1 MNYQNLVNVYL
12 KLESTSKRLEKT
24 YHISQLLAKA
34 KGEELHD
41 IILLFQGKV
50 FPDYEEKKIGVAAKL
65 IMKALIIA
73 TGISQKQIEDEWRKT
88 GDLGEV
94 AKKIIPIK
102 KQKTLFSIDITL
114 NKVCS
119 NIRKLAELE
128 GKGTVDKK
136 VKLIAELLTS
146 ATAEEAKYITRTILE
161 TLRVG
166 VGAGA
171 IRDAIMWSS
180 FPKVAGIFFQCKECG
195 AWVPN
200 AKACMECGKP
210 LDTKFKSL
218 MKKLAE
224 DKPKDM
230 KILEINSVDE
240 IKNPEDYGLIIAP
253 DEKVAREIYNHLI
266 NIIQRAYDVT
276 NDFSKVARIAKEKG
290 MEGLLEIDLTVG
302 VPINVMLYKKAKNIT
317 DAFNTVGKPCACEY
331 KYDGFRLQIHRKD
344 DSIKLMTR
352 RLEDVTKQF
361 PDVVERVKKDINSKD
376 YIIDCEI
383 IGIDP
388 KTKKWLPFQSI
399 SQRIRRKYEIER
411 MTKEVPIIIKIFD
424 AMEINGKNLLNEK
437 FSLRREM
444 LTKIVKE
451 EKDKLNLAKQIITET
466 EEGAGKFYKEAL
478 ALGNEGIMM
487 KNLDAPY
494 KPGSRVG
501 YGVKIKPVM
510 ESLDLVIIGAEW
522 GEGKRSGWL
531 TSYTVAC
538 IDEDGNYL
546 EIGKVST
553 GLKEKATEGLSFAEM
568 TEELK
573 DNVIAKKGRKVKIKP
588 ETVLEVQYEEIQKS
602 PTYRSG
608 FALRFPRIIS
618 KRDDMRAD
626 EISTLE
632 QVEELFHVQK
642 ARE

>member
-1 MNYQNLVNVYL
+1 MKYIEIVKVYQ

-24 YHISQLLAKA
+24 YYISQILTKA

-65 IMKALIIA
+65 IMKALVLA
-73 TGISQKQIEDEWRKT
+73 TGISQKQIENEWIKT

-94 AKKIIPIK
+94 AKRLIPIK

-114 NKVCS
+114 SKVCS
-119 NIRKLAELE
+119 NIRKLADLE
-128 GKGTVDKK
+128 GQGTVDKK

-146 ATAEEAKYITRTILE
+146 ATAEEAKYITRTVLE

-166 VGAGA
+166 VGASA

-180 FPKVAGIFFQCKECG
+180 FPKVAGIFFQCRECG

-200 AKACMECGKP
+200 AKACMECGKAIE
-210 LDTKFKSL
+210 TKFNPL

-224 DKPKDM
+224 NKPKDM
-230 KILEINSVDE
+230 KILEIKGVDE
-240 IKNPEDYGLIIAP
+240 IKNPEDYDLIIAP
-253 DEKVAREIYNHLI
+253 DEKTAREIYNYLI

-276 NDFSKVARIAKEKG
+276 NDFGKVARTAKEKG
-290 MEGLLEIDLTVG
+290 MKGLLEIDLTVG
-302 VPINVMLYKKAKNIT
+302 VPINVMLYKKAKNIN

-331 KYDGFRLQIHRKD
+331 KYDGFRLQIHRNGEI
-344 DSIKLMTR
+344 IKLVTR
-352 RLEDVTKQF
+352 RLEDVTNQF
-361 PDVVERVKKDINSKD
+361 PDVVESVKKNIESED

-388 KTKKWLPFQSI
+388 KTKKWLPFQNI
-399 SQRIRRKYEIER
+399 SQRIKRKYEIIR
-411 MTKEVPIIIKIFD
+411 MTKEIPVVVKIFD
-424 AMEINGKNLLNEK
+424 AMEIGGKNLLNEK
-437 FSLRREM
+437 FSQRREM

-451 EKDKLNLAKQIITET
+451 EKDKINLAKQVILNYEN
-466 EEGAGKFYKEAL
+466 EVDKFYEESL
-478 ALGNEGIMM
+478 AQGNEGIMM
-487 KNLDAPY
+487 KNMDAPY

-510 ESLDLVIIGAEW
+510 ESLDLTIIKAEW

-538 IDEDGNYL
+538 IDEDGNFL
-546 EIGKVST
+546 EIGKVGT
-553 GLKEKATEGLSFAEM
+553 GLKEKDTEGLSFAEM

-573 DNVIAKKGRKVKIKP
+573 ERIIASKGRNVTIKP
-588 ETVLEVQYEEIQKS
+588 ETVLEIEYEEIQKS
-602 PTYRSG
+602 PNYKSG
-608 FALRFPRIIS
+608 FALRFPRIKS

-632 QVEELFHVQK
+632 QIEELYHVQK
-642 ARE
+642 AR

>member
-1 MNYQNLVNVYL
+1 MKYIEIVKVYQ

-24 YHISQLLAKA
+24 YYISQILTKA

-65 IMKALIIA
+65 IMKALVLA
-73 TGISQKQIEDEWRKT
+73 TGISQKQIENEWIKT

-94 AKKIIPIK
+94 AKRLIPIK

-114 NKVCS
+114 SKVCS
-119 NIRKLAELE
+119 NIRKLADLE
-128 GKGTVDKK
+128 GQGTVDKK

-146 ATAEEAKYITRTILE
+146 ATAEEAKYITRTVLE

-166 VGAGA
+166 VGASA

-180 FPKVAGIFFQCKECG
+180 FPKVAGIFFQCRECG

-200 AKACMECGKP
+200 AKACMECDKAIE
-210 LDTKFKSL
+210 TKFNPL

-224 DKPKDM
+224 NKPKEM
-230 KILEINSVDE
+230 NILEIKGVDE
-240 IKNPEDYGLIIAP
+240 IKNPEDYDLIIAP
-253 DEKVAREIYNHLI
+253 DEKTAREIYNYLI

-276 NDFSKVARIAKEKG
+276 NDFGKVARTAKEKG
-290 MEGLLEIDLTVG
+290 MKGLLEIDLTVG
-302 VPINVMLYKKAKNIT
+302 VPINVMLYKKAKNIN

-331 KYDGFRLQIHRKD
+331 KYDGFRLQIHRNGEI
-344 DSIKLMTR
+344 IKLVTR
-352 RLEDVTKQF
+352 RLEDVTNQF
-361 PDVVERVKKDINSKD
+361 PDVVESVKKNIESED

-388 KTKKWLPFQSI
+388 KTKKWLPFQNI
-399 SQRIRRKYEIER
+399 SQRIKRKYEIIR
-411 MTKEVPIIIKIFD
+411 MTKEIPVVVKIFD
-424 AMEINGKNLLNEK
+424 AMEIGGKNLLNEK
-437 FSLRREM
+437 FSQRREM

-451 EKDKLNLAKQIITET
+451 EKDKINLAKQVILNYEN
-466 EEGAGKFYKEAL
+466 EVDKFYEESL
-478 ALGNEGIMM
+478 AQGNEGIMM
-487 KNLDAPY
+487 KNMDAPY

-510 ESLDLVIIGAEW
+510 ESLDLTIIKAEW

-538 IDEDGNYL
+538 IDEDGNFL
-546 EIGKVST
+546 EIGKVGT
-553 GLKEKATEGLSFAEM
+553 GLKEKDTEGLSFAEM

-573 DNVIAKKGRKVKIKP
+573 ERIIASKGRNVTIKP
-588 ETVLEVQYEEIQKS
+588 ETVLEIEYEEIQKS
-602 PTYRSG
+602 PNYKSG
-608 FALRFPRIIS
+608 FALRFPRIKS

-632 QVEELFHVQK
+632 QIEELYHVQK
-642 ARE
+642 AR

>member
-1 MNYQNLVNVYL
+1 MKYIEIVKVYQ

-24 YHISQLLAKA
+24 YYISQILTKA

-65 IMKALIIA
+65 IMKALVLA
-73 TGISQKQIEDEWRKT
+73 TGISQKQIENEWIKT

-94 AKKIIPIK
+94 AKRLIPIK

-114 NKVCS
+114 SKVCS
-119 NIRKLAELE
+119 NIRKLADLE
-128 GKGTVDKK
+128 GQGTVDKK

-146 ATAEEAKYITRTILE
+146 ATAEEAKYITRTVLE

-166 VGAGA
+166 VGASA

-180 FPKVAGIFFQCKECG
+180 FPKVAGIFFQCRECG

-200 AKACMECGKP
+200 AKACMECDKAIE
-210 LDTKFKSL
+210 TKFNPL

-224 DKPKDM
+224 NKPKDM
-230 KILEINSVDE
+230 KILEIKGVDE
-240 IKNPEDYGLIIAP
+240 IKNPEDYDLIIAP
-253 DEKVAREIYNHLI
+253 DEKTAREIYNYLI

-276 NDFSKVARIAKEKG
+276 NDFGKVARTAKEKG
-290 MEGLLEIDLTVG
+290 MKGLLEIDLTVG
-302 VPINVMLYKKAKNIT
+302 VPINVMLYKKAKNIN

-331 KYDGFRLQIHRKD
+331 KYDGFRLQIHRKGEI
-344 DSIKLMTR
+344 IKLVTR
-352 RLEDVTKQF
+352 RLEDVTNQF
-361 PDVVERVKKDINSKD
+361 PDVVESVKKNIESED

-388 KTKKWLPFQSI
+388 KTKKWLPFQNI
-399 SQRIRRKYEIER
+399 SQRIKRKYEIIR
-411 MTKEVPIIIKIFD
+411 MTKEIPVVVKIFD
-424 AMEINGKNLLNEK
+424 AMEIGGNNLLNEK
-437 FSLRREM
+437 FSQRREM

-451 EKDKLNLAKQIITET
+451 EKDKINLAKQVILNDEN
-466 EEGAGKFYKEAL
+466 EVDKFYEESL
-478 ALGNEGIMM
+478 AQGNEGIMM
-487 KNLDAPY
+487 KNMDAPY

-510 ESLDLVIIGAEW
+510 ESLDLTIIKAEW

-538 IDEDGNYL
+538 IDEDGNFL
-546 EIGKVST
+546 EIGKVGT
-553 GLKEKATEGLSFAEM
+553 GLKEKDTEGLSFAEM

-573 DNVIAKKGRKVKIKP
+573 ERIIASKGRNVTIKP
-588 ETVLEVQYEEIQKS
+588 ETVLEIEYEEIQKS
-602 PTYRSG
+602 PNYKSG
-608 FALRFPRIIS
+608 FALRFPRIKS

-632 QVEELFHVQK
+632 QIEELYHVQK
-642 ARE
+642 AR

>member
-1 MNYQNLVNVYL
+1 MKYIEIVKVYQ

-24 YHISQLLAKA
+24 YYISQILTKA

-65 IMKALIIA
+65 IMKALVLA
-73 TGISQKQIEDEWRKT
+73 TGISQKQIENEWIKT

-94 AKKIIPIK
+94 AKRLIPIK

-114 NKVCS
+114 SKVCS
-119 NIRKLAELE
+119 NIRKLADLE
-128 GKGTVDKK
+128 GQGTVDKK

-146 ATAEEAKYITRTILE
+146 ATAEEAKYITRTVLE

-166 VGAGA
+166 VGASA

-180 FPKVAGIFFQCKECG
+180 FPKVAGIFFQCRECG

-200 AKACMECGKP
+200 AKACMECDKAIE
-210 LDTKFKSL
+210 TKFNPL

-224 DKPKDM
+224 NKPKDM
-230 KILEINSVDE
+230 NILEIKGVDE
-240 IKNPEDYGLIIAP
+240 IKNPEDYDLIIAP
-253 DEKVAREIYNHLI
+253 DEKTAREIYNYLI

-276 NDFSKVARIAKEKG
+276 NDFGKVARTAKEKG
-290 MEGLLEIDLTVG
+290 MKGLLEIDLTVG
-302 VPINVMLYKKAKNIT
+302 VPINVMLYKKAKNIN

-331 KYDGFRLQIHRKD
+331 KYDGFRLQIHRKGEI
-344 DSIKLMTR
+344 IKLVTR
-352 RLEDVTKQF
+352 RLEDVTNQF
-361 PDVVERVKKDINSKD
+361 PDVVESVKKNIESED

-388 KTKKWLPFQSI
+388 KTKKWLPFQNI
-399 SQRIRRKYEIER
+399 SQRIKRKYEIIR
-411 MTKEVPIIIKIFD
+411 MTKEIPVVVKIFD
-424 AMEINGKNLLNEK
+424 AMEIGGKNLLNEK
-437 FSLRREM
+437 FSQRREM

-451 EKDKLNLAKQIITET
+451 EKDKINLAKQVILNDEN
-466 EEGAGKFYKEAL
+466 EVDKFYEESL
-478 ALGNEGIMM
+478 AQGNEGIMM
-487 KNLDAPY
+487 KNMDAPY

-510 ESLDLVIIGAEW
+510 ESLDLTIIKAEW

-538 IDEDGNYL
+538 IDEDGNFL
-546 EIGKVST
+546 EIGKVGT
-553 GLKEKATEGLSFAEM
+553 GLKEKDTEGLSFAEM

-573 DNVIAKKGRKVKIKP
+573 ERIIASKGRNVTIKP
-588 ETVLEVQYEEIQKS
+588 ETVLEIEYEEIQKS
-602 PTYRSG
+602 PNYKSG
-608 FALRFPRIIS
+608 FALRFPRIKS

-632 QVEELFHVQK
+632 QIEELYHVQK
-642 ARE
+642 AR

>member
-1 MNYQNLVNVYL
+1 MKYREIVNVYQ

-24 YHISQLLAKA
+24 YHISKLLAKA
-34 KGEELHD
+34 KGEELYD

-65 IMKALIIA
+65 IMKALVLA
-73 TGISQKQIEDEWRKT
+73 TGINQKQIEDEWRKT

-94 AKKIIPIK
+94 AKNLIPIK
-102 KQKTLFSIDITL
+102 KQRTLFSIDITL
-114 NKVCS
+114 NKVFS

-146 ATAEEAKYITRTILE
+146 ANADEAKYIIRTILE

-166 VGAGA
+166 VGAGVM
-171 IRDAIMWSS
+171 RDAIIWNS
-180 FPKVAGIFFQCKECG
+180 FPKVAGIFFQCKECE

-200 AKACMECGKP
+200 AKVCIECGKGIE
-210 LDTKFKSL
+210 TKFKN
-218 MKKLAE
+218 MKESIETKQNL
-224 DKPKDM
+224 
-230 KILEINSVDE
+230 KILEAKDSE
-240 IKNPEDYGLIIAP
+240 ELKNPEDYDIILAP
-253 DEKVAREIYNHLI
+253 DEKAAREIYNYLV
-266 NIIQRAYDVT
+266 NITQRAYDVT
-276 NDFSKVARIAKEKG
+276 NDYGKVARTAKEKG
-290 MEGLLEIDLTVG
+290 MKGLLEIDLTVG
-302 VPINVMLYKKAKNIT
+302 VPINVMLYKKAKNIN

-331 KYDGFRLQIHRKD
+331 KYDGFRLQIHRKGK
-344 DSIKLMTR
+344 SIKLVTR
-352 RLEDVTKQF
+352 RLEDVTNQF
-361 PDVVERVKKDINSKD
+361 PDVVECVKKNIESED

-388 KTKKWLPFQSI
+388 KTKKWLPFQNI
-399 SQRIRRKYEIER
+399 SQRIKRKYEIIR
-411 MTKEVPIIIKIFD
+411 MTKEIPVVVKIFD
-424 AMEINGKNLLNEK
+424 AMEIGGKNLLNEK
-437 FSLRREM
+437 FSKRREM

-451 EKDKLNLAKQIITET
+451 DKDKINLAKQVVLKDEN
-466 EEGAGKFYKEAL
+466 EVGRFYDESL

-510 ESLDLVIIGAEW
+510 ESLDLTIIGAEW

-538 IDEDGNYL
+538 IDEDGNFL
-546 EIGKVST
+546 EIGKVGT
-553 GLKEKATEGLSFAEM
+553 GLKEKESEGLSFAEI

-573 DNVIAKKGRKVKIKP
+573 DKIIATQGRSVTIKP
-588 ETVLEVQYEEIQKS
+588 ETVLEIEYEEIQKS
-602 PTYRSG
+602 PNYKSG
-608 FALRFPRIIS
+608 FALRFPRIKS

-626 EISTLE
+626 EISTIE
-632 QVEELFHVQK
+632 QVEELYHVQK
-642 ARE
+642 AR

>member
-1 MNYQNLVNVYL
+1 MKYIEIVKVYQ

-24 YHISQLLAKA
+24 YYISQILTKA

-65 IMKALIIA
+65 IMKALVLA
-73 TGISQKQIEDEWRKT
+73 TGISQKQIENEWIKT

-94 AKKIIPIK
+94 AKRLIPIK

-114 NKVCS
+114 SKVCS
-119 NIRKLAELE
+119 NIRKLADLE
-128 GKGTVDKK
+128 GQGTVDKK

-146 ATAEEAKYITRTILE
+146 ATAEEAKYITRTVLE

-166 VGAGA
+166 VGASA

-180 FPKVAGIFFQCKECG
+180 FPKVAGIFFQCRECG

-200 AKACMECGKP
+200 AKACMECDKAIE
-210 LDTKFKSL
+210 TKFNPL

-224 DKPKDM
+224 NKPKDM
-230 KILEINSVDE
+230 KILEIKGVDE
-240 IKNPEDYGLIIAP
+240 IKNPEDYDLIIAP
-253 DEKVAREIYNHLI
+253 DEKTAREIYNYLI

-276 NDFSKVARIAKEKG
+276 NDFGKVARTAKEKG
-290 MEGLLEIDLTVG
+290 MKGLLEIDLTVG
-302 VPINVMLYKKAKNIT
+302 VPINVMLYKKAKNIN

-331 KYDGFRLQIHRKD
+331 KYDGFRLQIHRNGEI
-344 DSIKLMTR
+344 IKLVTR
-352 RLEDVTKQF
+352 RLEDVTNQF
-361 PDVVERVKKDINSKD
+361 PDVVESVKKNIESED

-388 KTKKWLPFQSI
+388 KTKKWLPFQNI
-399 SQRIRRKYEIER
+399 SQRIKRKYEIIR
-411 MTKEVPIIIKIFD
+411 MTKEIPVVVKIFD
-424 AMEINGKNLLNEK
+424 AMEIGGKNLLNEK
-437 FSLRREM
+437 FSQRREM

-451 EKDKLNLAKQIITET
+451 EKDKINLAKQVILNYEN
-466 EEGAGKFYKEAL
+466 EVDKFYEESL
-478 ALGNEGIMM
+478 AQGNEGIMM
-487 KNLDAPY
+487 KNMDAPY

-510 ESLDLVIIGAEW
+510 ESLDLTIIKAEW

-538 IDEDGNYL
+538 IDEDGNFL
-546 EIGKVST
+546 EIGKVGT
-553 GLKEKATEGLSFAEM
+553 GLKEKDTEGLSFAEM

-573 DNVIAKKGRKVKIKP
+573 ERIIASKGRNVTIKP
-588 ETVLEVQYEEIQKS
+588 ETVLEIEYEEIQKS
-602 PTYRSG
+602 PNYKSG
-608 FALRFPRIIS
+608 FALRFPRIKS

-632 QVEELFHVQK
+632 QIEELYHVQK
-642 ARE
+642 AR

>member
-1 MNYQNLVNVYL
+1 MKYIEIVKVYQ

-24 YHISQLLAKA
+24 YYISQILTKA

-65 IMKALIIA
+65 IMKALVLA
-73 TGISQKQIEDEWRKT
+73 TGISQKQIENEWIKT

-94 AKKIIPIK
+94 AKRLIPIK

-114 NKVCS
+114 SKVCS
-119 NIRKLAELE
+119 NIRKLADLE
-128 GKGTVDKK
+128 GQGTVDKK

-146 ATAEEAKYITRTILE
+146 ATAEEAKYITRTVLE

-166 VGAGA
+166 VGASA

-180 FPKVAGIFFQCKECG
+180 FPKVAGIFFQCRECG

-200 AKACMECGKP
+200 AKACMECDKAIE
-210 LDTKFKSL
+210 TKFNPL

-224 DKPKDM
+224 NKPKDM
-230 KILEINSVDE
+230 KILEIKGVDE
-240 IKNPEDYGLIIAP
+240 IKNPEDYDLIIAP
-253 DEKVAREIYNHLI
+253 DEKTAREIYNYLI

-276 NDFSKVARIAKEKG
+276 NDFGKVARTAKEKG
-290 MEGLLEIDLTVG
+290 MKGLLEIDLTVG
-302 VPINVMLYKKAKNIT
+302 VPINVMLYKKAKNIN

-331 KYDGFRLQIHRKD
+331 KYDGFRLQIHRKGEI
-344 DSIKLMTR
+344 IKLVTR
-352 RLEDVTKQF
+352 RLEDVTNQF
-361 PDVVERVKKDINSKD
+361 PDVVESVKKNIESED

-388 KTKKWLPFQSI
+388 KTKKWLPFQNI
-399 SQRIRRKYEIER
+399 SQRIKRKYEIIR
-411 MTKEVPIIIKIFD
+411 MTKEIPVVVKIFD
-424 AMEINGKNLLNEK
+424 AMEIGGKNLLNEK
-437 FSLRREM
+437 FSQRREM

-451 EKDKLNLAKQIITET
+451 EKDKINLAKQVILNYEN
-466 EEGAGKFYKEAL
+466 EVDKFYEESL
-478 ALGNEGIMM
+478 AQGNEGIMM
-487 KNLDAPY
+487 KNMDAPY

-510 ESLDLVIIGAEW
+510 ESLDLTIIKAEW

-538 IDEDGNYL
+538 IDEDGNFL
-546 EIGKVST
+546 EIGKVGT
-553 GLKEKATEGLSFAEM
+553 GLKEKDTEGLSFAEM

-573 DNVIAKKGRKVKIKP
+573 ERIIASKGRNVTIKP
-588 ETVLEVQYEEIQKS
+588 ETVLEIEYEEIQKS
-602 PTYRSG
+602 PNYKSG
-608 FALRFPRIIS
+608 FALRFPRIKS

-632 QVEELFHVQK
+632 QIEELYHVQK
-642 ARE
+642 AR

>member
-1 MNYQNLVNVYL
+1 MKYREIVNVYQ

-24 YHISQLLAKA
+24 YYISQILTKA

-65 IMKALIIA
+65 IMKALVLA
-73 TGISQKQIEDEWRKT
+73 TGISQKQIENEWRKT

-94 AKKIIPIK
+94 AKRLIPIK

-114 NKVCS
+114 SKVCS
-119 NIRKLAELE
+119 NIRKLADLE
-128 GKGTVDKK
+128 GQGTVDKK

-146 ATAEEAKYITRTILE
+146 ATAEEAKYIIRTILE

-166 VGAGA
+166 VGAGVM
-171 IRDAIMWSS
+171 RDAIIWNS
-180 FPKVAGIFFQCKECG
+180 FPKVAGIFFQCRECG

-200 AKACMECGKP
+200 AKACMECNKP
-210 LDTKFKSL
+210 LDTKFNPL

-224 DKPKDM
+224 NKPKDM
-230 KILEINSVDE
+230 NILEIKGVDE
-240 IKNPEDYGLIIAP
+240 IKNPEDYDIILAP
-253 DEKVAREIYNHLI
+253 DEKTAREIYNYLV
-266 NIIQRAYDVT
+266 NITQRAYDVT
-276 NDFSKVARIAKEKG
+276 NDYGKVARTAKEKG
-290 MEGLLEIDLTVG
+290 MKGLLEIDLTVG
-302 VPINVMLYKKAKNIT
+302 VPINVMLYKKAKNIN

-331 KYDGFRLQIHRKD
+331 KYDGFRLQIHRKGE
-344 DSIKLMTR
+344 SIKLITR
-352 RLEDVTKQF
+352 RLEDVTNQF
-361 PDVVERVKKDINSKD
+361 PDVIESVKKNIESED

-388 KTKKWLPFQSI
+388 KTKKWLPFQNI
-399 SQRIRRKYEIER
+399 SQRIKRKYEIRR
-411 MTKEVPIIIKIFD
+411 MTKDIPVVVKIFD
-424 AMEINGKNLLNEK
+424 AMETGGKNLLNEK
-437 FSLRREM
+437 FSKRREM

-451 EKDKLNLAKQIITET
+451 EKDKINLAKQVTLKDENDV
-466 EEGAGKFYKEAL
+466 ERFYDESL

-501 YGVKIKPVM
+501 YGMKIKPVM
-510 ESLDLVIIGAEW
+510 ESLDLAIIGAEW

-531 TSYTVAC
+531 TSYTIAC
-538 IDEDGNYL
+538 IDEEGNFL
-546 EIGKVST
+546 EIGKVGT
-553 GLKEKATEGLSFAEM
+553 GLKEKETEGLSFAEI

-573 DNVIAKKGRKVKIKP
+573 DKIIATQGRSVTIKP
-588 ETVLEVQYEEIQKS
+588 ETVLEIEYEEIQKS
-602 PTYRSG
+602 PNYKSG
-608 FALRFPRIIS
+608 FALRFPRIKS

-626 EISTLE
+626 EISTIE
-632 QVEELFHVQK
+632 QVEELYHVQK
-642 ARE
+642 AR

>member
-1 MNYQNLVNVYL
+1 MKYIEIVKVYQ

-24 YHISQLLAKA
+24 YYISQILTKA

-65 IMKALIIA
+65 IMKALVLA
-73 TGISQKQIEDEWRKT
+73 TGISQKQIENEWIKT

-94 AKKIIPIK
+94 AKRLIPIK

-114 NKVCS
+114 SKVCS
-119 NIRKLAELE
+119 NIRKLADLE
-128 GKGTVDKK
+128 GQGTVDKK

-146 ATAEEAKYITRTILE
+146 ATAEEAKYITRTVLE

-166 VGAGA
+166 VGASA

-180 FPKVAGIFFQCKECG
+180 FPKVAGIFFQCRECG

-200 AKACMECGKP
+200 AKACMECDKAIE
-210 LDTKFKSL
+210 TKFNPL

-224 DKPKDM
+224 NKPKDM
-230 KILEINSVDE
+230 NILEIKGVDE
-240 IKNPEDYGLIIAP
+240 IKNPEDYDLIIAP
-253 DEKVAREIYNHLI
+253 DEKTAREIYNYLI

-276 NDFSKVARIAKEKG
+276 NDFGKVARTAKEKG
-290 MEGLLEIDLTVG
+290 MKGLLEIDLTVG
-302 VPINVMLYKKAKNIT
+302 VPINVMLYKKAKNIN

-331 KYDGFRLQIHRKD
+331 KYDGFRLQIHRNGEI
-344 DSIKLMTR
+344 IKLVTR
-352 RLEDVTKQF
+352 RLEDVTNQF
-361 PDVVERVKKDINSKD
+361 PDVVESVKKNIESED

-388 KTKKWLPFQSI
+388 KTKKWLPFQNI
-399 SQRIRRKYEIER
+399 SQRIKRKYEIIR
-411 MTKEVPIIIKIFD
+411 MTKEIPVVVKIFD
-424 AMEINGKNLLNEK
+424 AMEIGGKNLLNEK
-437 FSLRREM
+437 FSQRREM

-451 EKDKLNLAKQIITET
+451 EKDKINLAKQVILNYEN
-466 EEGAGKFYKEAL
+466 EVDKFYEESL
-478 ALGNEGIMM
+478 AQGNEGIMM
-487 KNLDAPY
+487 KNMDAPY

-510 ESLDLVIIGAEW
+510 ESLDLTIIKAEW

-538 IDEDGNYL
+538 IDEDGNFL
-546 EIGKVST
+546 EIGKVGT
-553 GLKEKATEGLSFAEM
+553 GLKEKDTEGLSFAEM

-573 DNVIAKKGRKVKIKP
+573 ERIIASKGRNVTIKP
-588 ETVLEVQYEEIQKS
+588 ETVLEIEYEEIQKS
-602 PTYRSG
+602 PNYKSG
-608 FALRFPRIIS
+608 FALRFPRIKS

-632 QVEELFHVQK
+632 QIEELYHVQK
-642 ARE
+642 AR

>member
-1 MNYQNLVNVYL
+1 MKYIEIVNVYQ

-24 YHISQLLAKA
+24 YYISQTLTKA

-65 IMKALIIA
+65 IMKALVLA

-94 AKKIIPIK
+94 AKRLIPIK

-114 NKVCS
+114 SKVCS
-119 NIRKLAELE
+119 NIRKLADLE
-128 GKGTVDKK
+128 GQGTVDKK

-146 ATAEEAKYITRTILE
+146 ATAEEAKYITRTVLE

-166 VGAGA
+166 VGASA

-180 FPKVAGIFFQCKECG
+180 FPKVAGIFFQCRECE

-200 AKACMECGKP
+200 AKACMECDKQ
-210 LDTKFKSL
+210 LDTKFNPL

-224 DKPKDM
+224 NKPKEM
-230 KILEINSVDE
+230 KILEIKGVDE
-240 IKNPEDYGLIIAP
+240 IKNPEDYDLIIAP
-253 DEKVAREIYNHLI
+253 DEKTAREIYNYLI

-276 NDFSKVARIAKEKG
+276 NDFGKVAKIAKEKG
-290 MEGLLEIDLTVG
+290 MKGLLEIDLTVG
-302 VPINVMLYKKAKNIT
+302 VPINVMLYKKAKNIN

-331 KYDGFRLQIHRKD
+331 KYDGFRLQIHRKGE
-344 DSIKLMTR
+344 SIKLITR
-352 RLEDVTKQF
+352 RLEDVTNQF
-361 PDVVERVKKDINSKD
+361 PDVVDSVKKNIDSED

-388 KTKKWLPFQSI
+388 KTKKWLPFQNI
-399 SQRIRRKYEIER
+399 SQRIKRKYEITR
-411 MTKEVPIIIKIFD
+411 MTKEIPVVVKIFD
-424 AMEINGKNLLNEK
+424 AMEIGGKNLLNET
-437 FSLRREM
+437 FSERREM

-451 EKDKLNLAKQIITET
+451 EKDKINLAKQIILSDEN
-466 EEGAGKFYKEAL
+466 EVGKFYEESL
-478 ALGNEGIMM
+478 AQGNEGIMM

-510 ESLDLVIIGAEW
+510 ESLDLAIIGAEW

-531 TSYTVAC
+531 TSYTIAC
-538 IDEDGNYL
+538 IDEDGNFL
-546 EIGKVST
+546 EIGKVGT
-553 GLKEKATEGLSFAEM
+553 GLKEKETEGLSFAEM

-573 DNVIAKKGRKVKIKP
+573 DKIISSKGRQVTIKP
-588 ETVLEVQYEEIQKS
+588 ETVLEIEYEEIQKS
-602 PTYRSG
+602 PNYKSG
-608 FALRFPRIIS
+608 FALRFPRIKS
-618 KRDDMRAD
+618 KRDDMRAE
-626 EISTLE
+626 EISTIE
-632 QVEELFHVQK
+632 QVEELYHVQK
-642 ARE
+642 AR

>member
-1 MNYQNLVNVYL
+1 MKYIEIVKVYQ

-24 YHISQLLAKA
+24 YYISQILTKA

-65 IMKALIIA
+65 IMKALVLA
-73 TGISQKQIEDEWRKT
+73 TGISQKQIENEWIKT

-94 AKKIIPIK
+94 AKRLIPIK

-114 NKVCS
+114 SKVCS
-119 NIRKLAELE
+119 NIRKLADLE
-128 GKGTVDKK
+128 GQGTVDKK

-146 ATAEEAKYITRTILE
+146 ATAEEAKYITRTVLE

-166 VGAGA
+166 VGASA

-180 FPKVAGIFFQCKECG
+180 FPKVAGIFFQCRECG

-200 AKACMECGKP
+200 AKACMECDKAIE
-210 LDTKFKSL
+210 TKFNPL

-224 DKPKDM
+224 NKPKDM
-230 KILEINSVDE
+230 NILEIKGVDE
-240 IKNPEDYGLIIAP
+240 IKNPEDYDLIIAP
-253 DEKVAREIYNHLI
+253 DEKTAREIYNYLI

-276 NDFSKVARIAKEKG
+276 NDFGKVARTAKEKG
-290 MEGLLEIDLTVG
+290 MKGLLEIDLTVG
-302 VPINVMLYKKAKNIT
+302 VPINVMLYKKAKNIN

-331 KYDGFRLQIHRKD
+331 KYDGFRLQIHRNGEI
-344 DSIKLMTR
+344 IKLVTR
-352 RLEDVTKQF
+352 RLEDVTNQF
-361 PDVVERVKKDINSKD
+361 PDVVESVKKNIESED

-388 KTKKWLPFQSI
+388 KTKKWLPFQNI
-399 SQRIRRKYEIER
+399 SQRIKRKYEIIR
-411 MTKEVPIIIKIFD
+411 MTKEIPVVVKIFD
-424 AMEINGKNLLNEK
+424 AMEIGGKNLLNEK
-437 FSLRREM
+437 FSQRREM

-451 EKDKLNLAKQIITET
+451 EKDKINLAKQVILNDEN
-466 EEGAGKFYKEAL
+466 EVDKFYEESL
-478 ALGNEGIMM
+478 AQGNEGIMM
-487 KNLDAPY
+487 KNMDAPY

-510 ESLDLVIIGAEW
+510 ESLDLTIIKAEW

-538 IDEDGNYL
+538 IDEDGNFL
-546 EIGKVST
+546 EIGKVGT
-553 GLKEKATEGLSFAEM
+553 GLKEKDTEGLSFAEM

-573 DNVIAKKGRKVKIKP
+573 ERIIASKGRNVTIKP
-588 ETVLEVQYEEIQKS
+588 ETVLEIEYEEIQKS
-602 PTYRSG
+602 PNYKSG
-608 FALRFPRIIS
+608 FALRFPRIKS

-632 QVEELFHVQK
+632 QIEELYHVQK
-642 ARE
+642 AR